1 MFPFAKKALSNLF
14 HKPSTVRFPEVE
26 VQAKPAYRGRIVYD
40 AEKCVNCG
48 MCIKVCSPGAITRT
62 VEEVE
67 GGEKI
72 TYDINLTSCTFCGT
86 CQDFCGTKAISLS
99 DDYHMVAEDPKD
111 LIVTGS
117 RIRKKVAGRVTLDK
131 ANCVYC
137 GLCARNCPENAI
149 TVDRA
154 TKSWTINYDDCVQ
167 CGHCIDKCPKK
178 ALSFQEPKAQGVVNG
193 GDCVFCTLCSKKC
206 PVGALTVD
214 RAAKTWEIDRSVCI
228 RCGLCVSSCPKKTL
242 SLSEVDE
249 DTPARFEKAAA
260 PAAAVKAEP
269 TLAAAPV
276 KAAPAPQNA
285 PVAPVKAPQSVSE
298 PAPGNDTAKKA
309 NALKSAEKAA
319 PAALLSGLIPQASNE
334 WDTGVI
340 LGPDCIY
347 CGLCMRKCP
356 MEAITV
362 DRTTKS
368 WSIDREKCVW
378 CGICVA
384 GCPKKTLSIGE
395 LNDKAA
401 APEDAPVTVETVPAA
416 PEAKAAPEEAPAA
429 ASVGESGVIFG
440 EGCIYCGA
448 CAGACPMGAIT
459 VEGSDWSIDRDAC
472 IQCGACVGTC
482 PMGVLSMK

>member
-26 VQAKPAYRGRIVYD
+26 VDAKPAYRGRIVYD
-40 AEKCVNCG
+40 PEKCVNCG

-86 CQDFCGTKAISLS
+86 CQDFCGTGAISLS

-117 RIRKKVAGRVTLDK
+117 RIKQKVAGRVTLDK
-131 ANCVYC
+131 ANCIYC

-154 TKSWTINYDDCVQ
+154 AKSWTINYDNCVQ
-167 CGHCIDKCPKK
+167 CGRCIEKCPKK
-178 ALSFQEPKAQGVVNG
+178 ALSFQEPKAQGVINN
-193 GDCVFCTLCSKKC
+193 GDCVFCTLCAKKC

-214 RAAKTWEIDRSVCI
+214 RAAKLWEIDRDTCI

-242 SLSEVDE
+242 VMGEIDE
-249 DTPARFEKAAA
+249 NTPSRLEKAAA
-260 PAAAVKAEP
+260 APAKPAAAPE
-269 TLAAAPV
+269 PV
-276 KAAPAPQNA
+276 KPAVQDAPQ
-285 PVAPVKAPQSVSE
+285 APVKAPQSVSE
-298 PAPGNDTAKKA
+298 PQMTCSPSESAKASETVK
-309 NALKSAEKAA
+309 KAA
-319 PAALLSGLIPQASNE
+319 PALLSGLIPQAANE

-347 CGLCMRKCP
+347 CGMCMRKCP

-362 DRTTKS
+362 DRATKS
-368 WSIDREKCVW
+368 WSINRERCVW

-384 GCPKKTLSIGE
+384 GCPKKTLSIGT
-395 LNDKAA
+395 LAGQKAA
-401 APEDAPVTVETVPAA
+401 PAAGSVSVESVPAA
-416 PEAKAAPEEAPAA
+416 LAPKAAPAA
-429 ASVGESGVIFG
+429 AEASAESGVVFG
-440 EGCIYCGA
+440 DGCIYCGA

-459 VEGSDWSIDRDAC
+459 VDGDWSINRDAC
-472 IQCGACVGTC
+472 IQCGACVSTC

>member
-14 HKPSTVRFPEVE
+14 KKPSTVRFPEVE
-26 VQAKPAYRGRIVYD
+26 VFAKPAYRGRIVYD

-99 DDYHMVAEDPKD
+99 EDYHMVAEDPKD

-117 RIRKKVAGRVTLDK
+117 RIKQKVAGRVTLDK
-131 ANCVYC
+131 NNCVYC

-154 TKSWTINYDDCVQ
+154 TKSWSVNYDECVQ
-167 CGHCIDKCPKK
+167 CGRCIEKCPKK
-178 ALSFQEPKAQGVVNG
+178 ALSFQEPKAQGVING

-214 RAAKTWEIDRSVCI
+214 RAAKIWEIDRNVCI

-242 SLSEVDE
+242 SMGDVDE
-249 DTPARFEKAAA
+249 NTPTRFEKAAA
-260 PAAAVKAEP
+260 PAAPEKAAP
-269 TLAAAPV
+269 AAPAPV
-276 KAAPAPQNA
+276 KAPE
-285 PVAPVKAPQSVSE
+285 APVKAPQTLSE
-298 PAPGNDTAKKA
+298 PAAVTSPVETAKAPQTADKV
-309 NALKSAEKAA
+309 LPKAA
-319 PAALLSGLIPQASNE
+319 CGLPSGLIPQAENL

-347 CGLCMRKCP
+347 CGMCMRKCP
-356 MEAITV
+356 MGAISV
-362 DRTTKS
+362 DRATKS
-368 WSIDREKCVW
+368 WTIDREKCVW

-384 GCPKKTLSIGE
+384 NCPKKTLSIGALDE
-395 LNDKAA
+395 KEAAEKAEETVQAVQEEAPRSEA
-401 APEDAPVTVETVPAA
+401 AP
-416 PEAKAAPEEAPAA
+416 APAA
-429 ASVGESGVIFG
+429 AEASASGIVFG

-459 VEGSDWSIDRDAC
+459 VDGDWSIDRDAC
-472 IQCGACVGTC
+472 IQCGACVSTC
-482 PMGVLSMK
+482 PMGVLSLK